1 MPANVVCISR
11 TLGAEGEAVGR
22 LVAQALGFRYVDEEI
37 IELAAERAGTPR
49 DVVASAEERRAL
61 VSRLLEN
68 LAWAGTAVV
77 VPTVMPTEYSGENEA
92 AVIRDVVREVGER
105 GEAVIVAH
113 AASLALPDRDGALRV
128 FVTAPLAVRG
138 RRLAAEAG
146 VDDAQGE
153 KLARESDR
161 ARAAYLKRF
170 YGVSEE
176 LPTHYDLVVSTER
189 LAAEEAAG
197 VIVRATGASAA
208 VG

>member
-1 MPANVVCISR
+1 
-11 TLGAEGEAVGR
+11 
-22 LVAQALGFRYVDEEI
+22 
-37 IELAAERAGTPR
+37 
-49 DVVASAEERRAL
+49 
-61 VSRLLEN
+61 
-68 LAWAGTAVV
+68 
-77 VPTVMPTEYSGENEA
+77 
-92 AVIRDVVREVGER
+92 
-105 GEAVIVAH
+105 
-113 AASLALPDRDGALRV
+113 
-128 FVTAPLAVRG
+128 VRG